1 MQASALTMG
10 ELGKTKKVKAPKA
23 VKFPT
28 SKKFASPTISTKL
41 NLPSQAWVPNSYDPP
56 PIKYPSGQ
64 LFSLAPPSGAPVIDQ
79 AHVQGYRDPQQ
90 PGQGKFSQITNLI
103 GKGLDTVL
111 TLKTGGYQQQGYPDP
126 NQPPPNPNQ
135 PPPNPNQTSATKN
148 LGEGVDSLLD
158 SIGKSVKENPLL
170 FGGLLLGGVLL
181 FASPPKRGR

>member
-56 PIKYPSGQ
+56 PPR
-64 LFSLAPPSGAPVIDQ
+64 LFSVAPPSGASVIDQ
-79 AHVQGYRDPQQ
+79 AHVQGYRDPVQ

-126 NQPPPNPNQ
+126 NQPPP
-135 PPPNPNQTSATKN
+135 PPPPPPDPNKTSATKN

-158 SIGKSVKENPLL
+158 SLSKSVKENPLL

-181 FASPPKRGR
+181 FMSPPKRGR